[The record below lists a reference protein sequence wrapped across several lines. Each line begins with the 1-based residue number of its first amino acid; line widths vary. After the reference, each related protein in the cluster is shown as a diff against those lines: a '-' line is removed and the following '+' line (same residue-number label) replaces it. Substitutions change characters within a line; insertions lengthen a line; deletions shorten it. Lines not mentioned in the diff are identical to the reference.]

1 MRVLPFSEWP
11 FYPYGVIEEDE
22 EIAWVGVFDLSFQRT
37 IRPILSERLPPKSEC
52 ALDRCEVHLFAG
64 LDDADAFAI
73 GLGHGLAVT
82 GMVVDVHSHNA
93 SKFLVDTVDKIGD
106 GTVRDQHS
114 PYVQFL
120 GADMP
125 DLPFLP
131 EEGQG
136 RALASPGAAD
146 AEPCKIYE
154 RDGTSFRVFPKMF
167 ALVVSYYNCRF
178 DVERRKLVFVDHR
191 DNDFIT
197 VSRDD
202 FEAALHSLGHCMQE
216 WEDDD
221 RVFDI
226 DETHSVFTKIGER
239 LSPAIVDQQYAA
251 GAQTREADHV

>member
-1 MRVLPFSEWP
+1 MRILSYSEWP
-11 FYPYGVIEEDE
+11 FYPYGVIEDGE
-22 EIAWVGVFDLSFQRT
+22 EITWVGVFDLSYQRI

-52 ALDRCEVHLFAG
+52 ALDRCEIHLFAS

-73 GLGHGLAVT
+73 GLAHGLSVT
-82 GMVVDVHSHNA
+82 GTAVDVHNGNA
-93 SKFLVDTVDKIGD
+93 SKFLVDTIDQMESGAVL
-106 GTVRDQHS
+106 DQHS
-114 PYVQFL
+114 PYVQLL

-131 EEGQG
+131 EDGKGQV
-136 RALASPGAAD
+136 LAAQSATD
-146 AEPCKIYE
+146 SELCEIHE
-154 RDGTSFRVFPKMF
+154 RDGTLFRVFPKMF
-167 ALVVSYYNCRF
+167 VLVVSYYNAGF

-202 FEAALHSLGHCMQE
+202 FDAALSSLGHCMRE

-226 DETHSVFTKIGER
+226 DETHSIFTKIGGR
-239 LSPAIVDQQYAA
+239 LSPPIVEREDGPRTETRAA
-251 GAQTREADHV
+251 GHV